1 MNKTTSKKIIPMSAA
16 HIPACDE
23 ILSMSEPWKRLGERF
38 DFAQF
43 LSQGWKI
50 GTAHVLMVDKE
61 VAGFIVFSPYPVFA
75 RGGYLRA
82 IGVAPSKRRQGFGKM
97 LVRFAEKSTV
107 RFSPNLYLC
116 VSSFNRKAQAFYRN
130 LGYQRIGVIPDLLV
144 QGASEHIY
152 WKRLS
157 QLKTR
162 RS

>member
-1 MNKTTSKKIIPMSAA
+1 MKKTISMKILPMSAT
-16 HIPACDE
+16 HIPTCTA
-23 ILSMSEPWKRLGERF
+23 ILSASEPWKRLGETF
-38 DFAQF
+38 DFNKV
-43 LSQGWKI
+43 LSRDRQI
-50 GTAHVLMVDKE
+50 GTAHVLIVGKE
-61 VAGFIVFSPYPVFA
+61 VAGFVVFSPYPVFA

-82 IGVAPSKRRQGFGKM
+82 IGVAPLKRRQGFGKV

-116 VSSFNRKAQAFYRN
+116 VSSFNRKAQAFYKN

-144 QGASEHIY
+144 RGASEHIY